1 MPDLVESS
9 SDLEEQVMDR
19 VTLVERTLRE
29 LAEPNLNQQPLCI
42 QYVDLEVNSELK
54 SGLIHLLPS
63 FMVLQ
68 LKILINISRSFM
80 LCVQV

>member
-9 SDLEEQVMDR
+9 SDSEEQVMDR
-19 VTLVERTLRE
+19 AAPVERTLKE
-29 LAEPNLNQQPLCI
+29 LAEPDLNQQPLCI
-42 QYVDLEVNSELK
+42 QYVDLEVNFELK
-54 SGLIHLLPS
+54 SGLIHLLPK

-68 LKILINISRSFM
+68 VKILINISMSFM